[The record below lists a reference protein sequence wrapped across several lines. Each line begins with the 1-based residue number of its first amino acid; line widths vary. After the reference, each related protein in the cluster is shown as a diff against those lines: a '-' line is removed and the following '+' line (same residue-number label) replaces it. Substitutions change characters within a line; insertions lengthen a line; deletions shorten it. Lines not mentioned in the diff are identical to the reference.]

1 MDKKL
6 ITTVCLIG
14 VAILSL
20 AGCKEEAKKK
30 TPPPPEVV
38 FDLQKAQKIAQER
51 ILSADVEA
59 APLPVQTDYL
69 RIVAQAD
76 TTPAQPD
83 RFLKPITSDKTQTVI
98 ILATLHNGPDLTMPD
113 VPLYIFEKKQTSWQ
127 QTFAAQGPIT
137 PYFVEQRA
145 PLDATLEIVLLKDKL
160 KDLAQDA
167 QKQLDSYLSQHTVY
181 SKEQAHVL
189 SALPDA
195 FAQRIALVEEASLKA
210 LTKTDISYLENY
222 ASAFSFMSK
231 AGEVTFTTTL
241 AIEGKESLLSQH
253 ENQLPSYN
261 DLMTY
266 AIAGQTARQ
275 ALGDLE
281 NSFWSV
287 PGDALRPSC
296 DAING
301 ALQERLGLSLKDSAI
316 VLWGM
321 MQSHA
326 LFATDI
332 DYNTQCSGEDINTLL
347 TNMGR
352 TLPQI
357 QSTRPSSQTL
367 TQMNR
372 SLSHVARL
380 VKNTK
385 DSALDQIADMMTDK
399 VLVRDEARL
408 LFSTEPDQLVSNTQD
423 VIAPALDKANAA
435 EYLMMLPVQ
444 AYGCYSQGQG
454 QRGYHRATLA
464 QLENDPNLW
473 QIDFAFD
480 DQNKINGI
488 QLKKPSQ
495 LDFCRA
501 IGKRTGANRC
511 RFSGKDFPGLS
522 ADRCG

>member
-6 ITTVCLIG
+6 ITTLCLIG
-14 VAILSL
+14 MTILSL

-38 FDLQKAQKIAQER
+38 FDVQKAQKTAQGR
-51 ILSADVEA
+51 ILSADAEA
-59 APLPVQTDYL
+59 AALPVQSDYL
-69 RIVAQAD
+69 RIVAQTD
-76 TTPAQPD
+76 TAPSQPD
-83 RFLKPITSDKTQTVI
+83 LFLKPITSDKTQTVV

-113 VPLYIFEKKQTSWQ
+113 VPLYIFEKNQTSWQ

-145 PLDATLEIVLLKDKL
+145 PLEATLEIVLLKDKL
-160 KDLAQDA
+160 KDLGQEA
-167 QKQLDSYLSQHTVY
+167 QKQLDSYRSQHSVY

-195 FAQRIALVEEASLKA
+195 FAQRIALVEEASLKD
-210 LTKTDISYLENY
+210 LSKTDISYLENY
-222 ASAFSFMSK
+222 ARTFTFMSK
-231 AGEVTFTTTL
+231 AEEAAFTTTL
-241 AIEGKESLLSQH
+241 AVEGKESLLSQH
-253 ENQLPSYN
+253 KNQLPSYN
-261 DLMTY
+261 DLMSY

-296 DAING
+296 DAITG
-301 ALQERLGLSLKDSAI
+301 ALQERLGLSLKDSAV

-352 TLPQI
+352 TLPHPQ
-357 QSTRPSSQTL
+357 TMRPSSQNVTH
-367 TQMNR
+367 MNR
-372 SLSHVARL
+372 SLSHVASL

-385 DSALDQIADMMTDK
+385 DSALDRIAEMMTDK
-399 VLVRDEARL
+399 VQVRDEARL
-408 LFSTEPDQLVSNTQD
+408 LFSAEPDQLVSNTQD
-423 VIAPALDKANAA
+423 VIAPALDKNNAA

-454 QRGYHRATLA
+454 QRGHHRATLA

-473 QIDFAFD
+473 QINFAFD